1 MNAHQLYRQSA
12 AASLTRIDMLLKLYA
27 AAVETAD
34 QGARQLQSNPPKVS
48 HETRVRMQRILGQLV
63 DGLDL
68 SQGEI
73 PAQVQRLLL
82 FALQCS
88 ERDNPTEWTSTSR
101 VLSTLRD
108 GFSSIRPEAIAAE
121 RAGEVPPLAGQS
133 RRDTLSMHG

>member
-1 MNAHQLYRQSA
+1 
-12 AASLTRIDMLLKLYA
+12 MLLKLYA

-34 QGARQLQSNPPKVS
+34 QGVRQLQTGSQKVAG
-48 HETRVRMQRILGQLV
+48 ETRVRMQRILGQLV

-68 SQGEI
+68 SQGEV

-88 ERDNPTEWTSTSR
+88 ERNNIAEWTSMSR
-101 VLSTLRD
+101 VMNTLHE
-108 GFSSIRPEAIAAE
+108 GFSSIRSEAIAAE
-121 RAGEVPPLAGQS
+121 RSGEVPPLAGQS